1 VAPGYETQPA
11 QVTVPDSP
19 AGWWAVGTTF
29 VALGV
34 AFGFSYNFGSVVAP
48 MRESLGVSAGQ
59 AGWVFSVFPF
69 TFLALSGVTGRLAD
83 RYGPRPML
91 AAGGTVLA
99 AGLALTAAAGHVATA
114 VVGYLVVGIGVS
126 CVYVPTVANVGAWF
140 VRHRTQ
146 AVGIAVTGIGA
157 GTVLGPIATAALVD
171 SIGWR
176 RTEAWLGLASMV
188 VLLACA
194 AVMPVAARGRH
205 VIATWTVRRLA
216 GDPMFRLLYLSG
228 LAGGLV
234 LYVPFVFVAPMA
246 EQGGVTPIRAAALIS
261 VIGFS
266 STAARVVFGL
276 VAGRV
281 GVVAAYKATMVTTWA
296 AFLVWVPS
304 RSYWVLLVFA
314 LLFGAGYGG
323 NIALMP
329 AMLGHYYGVDSL
341 GAVTGVLVTSASV
354 GALLGAPLAGLL
366 IGASGGYLLPTVVVF
381 AIATLATIGPL
392 FLPGT
397 HRSRHTCDRAPKRS
411 ASGKQGV

>member
-1 VAPGYETQPA
+1 MSRPVDAGAAQPA
-11 QVTVPDSP
+11 AAADRPRTAVPDSR

-48 MRESLGVSAGQ
+48 MRESLGISAGQ

-91 AAGGTVLA
+91 AVGGTVLA
-99 AGLALTAAAGHVATA
+99 AGLALTAAAGDVATA
-114 VVGYLVVGIGVS
+114 VAGYLVVGIGVS

-140 VRHRTQ
+140 VRHRVQ

-157 GTVLGPIATAALVD
+157 GTVLGPIVTAALVEA
-171 SIGWR
+171 IGWR
-176 RTEAWLGLASMV
+176 RTEAWLGVASMV
-188 VLLACA
+188 VLLVCA
-194 AVMPVAARGRH
+194 VVMPVAARGRD
-205 VIATWTVRRLA
+205 VTVTWTVRRLA
-216 GDPMFRLLYLSG
+216 GDPMFRLLYVCG
-228 LAGGLV
+228 FAGGLV

-246 EQGGVTPIRAAALIS
+246 EQSGVAPIRAAALIS

-281 GVVAAYKATMVTTWA
+281 GVVAAYKATTVTTWA
-296 AFLVWVPS
+296 AFLIWVPS

-314 LLFGAGYGG
+314 LVFGAGYGG
-323 NIALMP
+323 GIALMP

-341 GAVTGVLVTSASV
+341 GTVTGVMFTSASV

-366 IGASGGYLLPTVVVF
+366 IGASGGYLLPTVVAF
-381 AIATLATIGPL
+381 AIATLGTVGQMS
-392 FLPGT
+392 LPRT
-397 HRSRHTCDRAPKRS
+397 HRFPTP
-411 ASGKQGV
+411 